1 MCFVIY
7 QAMFLFFTVL
17 KFHLSVRVGCDRKAI
32 FVDAICQNLLNIYI
46 KNSKSLAVLSTAL
59 STENINNLMF

>member
-7 QAMFLFFTVL
+7 QAMFLFFTGL
-17 KFHLSVRVGCDRKAI
+17 KFHLSVRVRCDRKAI
-32 FVDAICQNLLNIYI
+32 VVDAICQNLLNIYI
-46 KNSKSLAVLSTAL
+46 KNSKSFAVFSTAL